1 MLNVAG
7 PLAGDDTPFNASAN
21 PVFSPDGRSVAYYDG
36 ALKRIAT
43 GASTP
48 VTLCA
53 VDLPW
58 GISWS
63 GDSIIFGQ
71 GPKGVMRVS
80 ANGGTPEQL
89 VALSPNEIAAHPQM
103 LPGARAVLFT
113 LASAGTEPEQ
123 RWDTA
128 QIVAHVLDSKERKVV
143 IDGGSHARYLSTGH
157 IVFVQ
162 GTTLFAVPFDTDRL
176 EVTGGR
182 VPVVEGLIRNPFVG
196 DGAGHYAVSDT
207 GTLVFVQGPVGASL
221 RQIVS
226 IDAKSA
232 VTPVLPESSYRSLRL
247 SPNGR
252 AVAYD
257 RVQASESDVWIYDL
271 AGAGPPRR
279 LTFGGRNRFPIWSPD
294 GERIVFQSDRDG
306 PPSLYLQRADGTGA
320 VERLTTPDKDV
331 SHIPESWSPSGT
343 RLSFSATTSRGASLW
358 TLSIPDK
365 KAERFGGVESFAPLN
380 SEFSPD
386 GRWLAYT
393 LRTST
398 RANIFVEPVPATG
411 EKVQVTTGN
420 GHHPVWL
427 PSGLSYRIAGGE
439 QVIVRVDTR
448 SGFNRR
454 QSDAVG
460 DPVAAF
466 GRIVKQSLL

>member
-1 MLNVAG
+1 
-7 PLAGDDTPFNASAN
+7 
-21 PVFSPDGRSVAYYDG
+21 
-36 ALKRIAT
+36 
-43 GASTP
+43 
-48 VTLCA
+48 
-53 VDLPW
+53 
-58 GISWS
+58 
-63 GDSIIFGQ
+63 
-71 GPKGVMRVS
+71 MRVS
-80 ANGGTPEQL
+80 ANGGSPEQL
-89 VALSPNEIAAHPQM
+89 VAVSPNEIAAHPQM

-113 LASAGTEPEQ
+113 LASAGTEPEL
-123 RWDTA
+123 RWDAA
-128 QIVAHVLDSKERKVV
+128 QIVAQPLDAKERKVL
-143 IDGGSHARYLSTGH
+143 IEGGSHARYLSTGH

-196 DGAGHYAVSDT
+196 DGAGHYAVSET
-207 GTLVFVQGPVGASL
+207 GTLVFAQGPVGVGASV

-232 VTPVLPESSYRSLRL
+232 LTPVLPESSYRSLRL

-252 AVAYD
+252 AITYD
-257 RVQASESDVWIYDL
+257 RVQGSESDVWIYDL

-279 LTFGGRNRFPIWSPD
+279 LTFRGRNRFPIWSPD
-294 GERIVFQSDRDG
+294 GARIVFQSDRDG
-306 PPSLYLQRADGTGA
+306 PPSLYWQRADGTGA

-358 TLSIPDK
+358 MVAIADK
-365 KAERFGGVESFAPLN
+365 KVERFGVVESFAPLN

-398 RANIFVEPVPATG
+398 TANIYVEPVPATG
-411 EKVQVTTGN
+411 EKVQITTGN

-439 QVIVRVDTR
+439 QAIVRVDTR
-448 SGFNRR
+448 SGFSVGNPTPLVTRSLPTVESSANRSYDISR
-454 QSDAVG
+454 DGMRVLAIARDSDPLSG
-460 DPVAAF
+460 DSNAQLE
-466 GRIVKQSLL
+466 IVVNWFEELKRLAPRNP